1 MAVMGNVAAFI
12 VGVTFALGLGI
23 GGMTQ
28 PARVLA
34 FLDVS
39 GAWDPTLAFVM
50 LGAVTVYA
58 AAYPLVM
65 RRPRP
70 LFGGTFAVPSRRDVD
85 GRLLGGAVVF
95 GIGWGLAG
103 LCPGPAL
110 TAVAS
115 GEPRV
120 LLFVAAMA
128 AGIAGHRLIER
139 AVAARTA
146 APASTATAAAALA
159 RNHHGA

>member
-1 MAVMGNVAAFI
+1 MNLAAFV

-34 FLDVS
+34 FLDVA

-50 LGAVTVYA
+50 LGAVTVYGVGF
-58 AAYPLVM
+58 PLVM
-65 RRPRP
+65 RRARP
-70 LFGGTFAVPSRRDVD
+70 LLGGTFAVPTRRDVD
-85 GRLLGGAVVF
+85 ARLVGGALVF
-95 GIGWGLAG
+95 GVGWGLAG

-110 TAVAS
+110 TALAS
-115 GEPRV
+115 GEPRA
-120 LLFVAAMA
+120 LLFVAAMMV
-128 AGIAGHRLIER
+128 GIAVHRMIDR
-139 AVAARTA
+139 TVGARIA
-146 APASTATAAAALA
+146 SPASPTPGSVLA